1 MNKAQQ
7 NQMLQGRTVQDAK
20 QWDSTIGKIYYHRCK
35 DDSRYFRTIRVVHNP
50 FTNANQPQVSNP
62 VYGDPPPTVPEI
74 PPMMLTK
81 LMRVQQM
88 GTFY

>member
-1 MNKAQQ
+1 MDVRQERTH
-7 NQMLQGRTVQDAK
+7 LQAK
-20 QWDSTIGKIYYHRCK
+20 QWDSQIGKIYYHRCEDNPK
-35 DDSRYFRTIRVVHNP
+35 YFRTIRIWHNP

-62 VYGDPPPTVPEI
+62 VYGDPPPTMPEI